1 MCVRERA
8 GLPSRYEIVWG
19 AAGREY
25 ENDLVYCVCGGQGGV
40 GVAELCVKCA
50 EFLLAGW
57 LEAGGERLSLGVFA
71 RLRPCVQDLV
81 VYA

>member
-1 MCVRERA
+1 MGSGGKGVRKR
-8 GLPSRYEIVWG
+8 LSVLCVWG
-19 AAGREY
+19 T
-25 ENDLVYCVCGGQGGV
+25 GGG